1 MLYTFRVRNPEDSQF
16 LREYTLHPCL
26 TFLDFHLFLRQD
38 LNLCCESIAS
48 FYTTQGDSY
57 EPTMEL
63 TEVDMQN
70 DTTLPAIPMESVHI
84 RELARDE
91 GDKFLYSY
99 DILGERS
106 LYLDL
111 VHIDRDAPDS
121 RDISCVIREGEN
133 PVPSPDPFEL
143 AQLDIQD
150 LLANLEE

>member
-16 LREYTLHPCL
+16 LREYTLHPCR
-26 TFLDFHLFLRQD
+26 TFLDLHLFLRKD
-38 LNLCCESIAS
+38 LNLSCESIAS

-63 TEVDMQN
+63 TEMDMQN
-70 DTTLPAIPMESVHI
+70 DTALPAVPMESVYL

-99 DILGERS
+99 DILAERA

-111 VHIDRDAPDS
+111 VRIDRDSPDPL
-121 RDISCVIREGEN
+121 DITCVAREGEN
-133 PVPSPDPFEL
+133 PAPSPDPFSIS
-143 AQLDIQD
+143 QRNIQD
-150 LLANLEE
+150 LLASLEE